1 MALVMVQLS
10 TKRSALPAILN
21 IGFEGFGTV
30 DEKIMFLNPTVFI
43 VSEVYVKTLLVPVLL
58 MTVPSSPTKVR
69 AFDNW
74 VDEDCA
80 YVPLER

>member
-1 MALVMVQLS
+1 M
-10 TKRSALPAILN
+10 LN

-43 VSEVYVKTLLVPVLL
+43 VSEVYVNTLLVPVLL
-58 MTVPSSPTKVR
+58 MTVPSSPTNVN

-74 VDEDCA
+74 VDEDWL
-80 YVPLER
+80 YVPLDK